1 MEAVAEHRVGM
12 GKMGEEGGT
21 EKELF
26 QAGGEERAPQ
36 AKGTAYAKV
45 GLRKSHVQL
54 QNTQVGGPA
63 HRERMGVAV
72 VAIGNIGAPLPP
84 ADAWDPWR
92 GL

>member
-36 AKGTAYAKV
+36 AKGTAYTKV
-45 GLRKSHVQL
+45 GLRKRQVQL
-54 QNTQVGGPA
+54 QNTQVGYPI
-63 HRERMGVAV
+63 ERGW
-72 VAIGNIGAPLPP
+72 GWL
-84 ADAWDPWR
+84 W
-92 GL
+92 